1 MKNLILLTVVSFMFA
16 CNSTDC
22 TNGVQDGTETGVD
35 CGGDCPVCETCSDG
49 ILNQDEVG
57 IDCGGAECLP
67 CAIDYLANGTNGQN
81 ILFGD
86 ANLTVSANGDYS
98 LRAEVLEGST
108 LKIVMTTNGG
118 VWGYGAGS
126 VVGWSVNTYNGTQT
140 FEVLN
145 PGVVDLHFVSFSGS
159 TGSFLVEYYENS
171 TTVTKQKTVTWN

>member
-22 TNGVQDGTETGVD
+22 TNGVQDGTETGID

-57 IDCGGAECLP
+57 IDCGGAHCGP
-67 CAIDYLANGTNGQN
+67 CSIEYPMYGTHGQN
-81 ILFGD
+81 LIIGD
-86 ANLTVSANGDYS
+86 TNLIVSGYGYYS
-98 LRAEVLEGST
+98 FNAEVLEGSS
-108 LKIVMTTNGG
+108 LKIVLTTNGG
-118 VWGYGAGS
+118 AWGYANN
-126 VVGWSVNTYNGTQT
+126 VGWSVSAYDNGVQA

-145 PGVVDLHFVSFSGS
+145 PGIVDLQIISFSGNS
-159 TGSFLVEYYENS
+159 GSFLVEYYENS